1 MFEGILNL
9 KMWTKL
15 RELEIARLE
24 IDRQLC
30 RAGIWNPP
38 CRAIFHLS
46 TCCLLVFVR
55 ANSVAILC
63 LHFFSQVY
71 YIRKATLKT
80 ADKRYSTL
88 NNDYEMTFSSE
99 TEVSLCDEDED
110 NLPPIP
116 SVTFNFIPIN
126 QLETHAPNS
135 TVGS

>member
-1 MFEGILNL
+1 
-9 KMWTKL
+9 
-15 RELEIARLE
+15 
-24 IDRQLC
+24 
-30 RAGIWNPP
+30 
-38 CRAIFHLS
+38 
-46 TCCLLVFVR
+46 
-55 ANSVAILC
+55 
-63 LHFFSQVY
+63 VY